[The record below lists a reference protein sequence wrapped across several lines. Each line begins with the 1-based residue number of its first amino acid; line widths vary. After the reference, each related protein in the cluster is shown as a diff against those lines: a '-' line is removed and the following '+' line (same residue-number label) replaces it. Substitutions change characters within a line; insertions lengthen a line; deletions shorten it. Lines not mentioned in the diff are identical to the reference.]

1 MNEKLSGLYV
11 ITHENLGGGHL
22 AIARAAIAGGAKII
36 QLRDKSTALRGIIPI
51 GQEIRRLTLDAAVL
65 FIVNDRPDLALAL
78 EADGVH
84 LGPEDLPPHEVR
96 KLFGANRI
104 IGVSCGDASEARRAE
119 KDGANYIGAG
129 AIFDSATKLDAG
141 APIGIDGLRAI
152 VGATPLPVAAIGGVD
167 SSNIAKVKAAGASM
181 ACVVSAVAGGGDEA
195 AMEQATRELLNVL
208 LT

>member
-1 MNEKLSGLYV
+1 MNEKLRGLYV

-36 QLRDKSTALRGIIPI
+36 QLRDKSTALREIIPI

-84 LGPEDLPPHEVR
+84 LGPDDLPPREAR
-96 KLFGANRI
+96 KVLGEHRI
-104 IGVSCGDASEARRAE
+104 IGVSCGGESEARRAE

-129 AIFDSATKLDAG
+129 AIFGSATKLDAG

-152 VGATPLPVAAIGGVD
+152 VSAISLPVAAIGGVD
-167 SSNIAKVKAAGASM
+167 SSNIAGVKAAGASM
-181 ACVVSAVAGGGDEA
+181 VCVVSAVAGAGDEA
-195 AMEQATRELLNVL
+195 AMERATRELANVL
-208 LT
+208 L